1 MRTTVDMPDELMRRV
16 KGVAAMRGVKL
27 KELFTQLIEIGLIS
41 YDPPVSK
48 NREPLPVFDTLRE
61 RESLMLSSTEIE
73 ALLTEEDAR
82 RS

>member
-1 MRTTVDMPDELMRRV
+1 MRTTVDMPDDLMRRV

-27 KELFTQLIEIGLIS
+27 KELFTQLIEIGLVS

-48 NREPLPVFDTLRE
+48 NRGPLPVFDTLQDRK
-61 RESLMLSSTEIE
+61 SLTLSNSEIE